1 MGSVIGAGLFVLP
14 HLLKEGGWLF
24 FLLSFLFF
32 GGAMILL
39 NLLFAEIILRT
50 EEKEY
55 FTGYVGKYLGETARR
70 TTFLYLFPG
79 LVGTLL
85 VYMLMAG
92 QFVSLL
98 AQPWW
103 RVDPAYGSFGFLIF
117 VSPFI
122 FRGGKTLVKAESS
135 LTLFLLAIILGVI
148 GYAGWKI
155 NFAQTFNGPQ
165 IFLYELP
172 GVLFFS
178 LLGWNILPMM
188 AKFLGTPKNKAKMG
202 KIITCS
208 SVIVAAVYFLFSF
221 ALVSLGLDI
230 ANWSQINQLPAT
242 AFYLG
247 KILALIGLIAGTTS
261 FLTLGN
267 YLKNNLV
274 VDYQWPYW
282 VAVIS
287 TILSPLALY
296 FLGFHHLLSLMG
308 IVGALL
314 GAFQGAII
322 MAIFLKA
329 RKIGDRSPEYQLKKV
344 SLAFGYLALALTMV
358 IVFQIISLFKR

>member
-55 FTGYVGKYLGETARR
+55 FTGYVGKYLGRTARE

-92 QFVSLL
+92 QFISLL

-103 RVDPAYGSFGFLIF
+103 RINPAYGSFGFLIF

-122 FRGGKTLVKAESS
+122 FRGGKALIKAESNF
-135 LTLFLLAIILGVI
+135 TLFLLAIILGMV
-148 GYAGWKI
+148 GYAGFKI
-155 NFAQTFNGPQ
+155 NFAQTFSGPH

-188 AKFLGTPKNKAKMG
+188 AKFLGTPQNKAKMG
-202 KIITCS
+202 KIITLS
-208 SVIVAAVYFLFSF
+208 LIAVALVYFFFSF
-221 ALVSLGLDI
+221 ALTGLGIDI

-247 KILALIGLIAGTTS
+247 KILALIGLMAGITS

-274 VDYQWPYW
+274 IDYHWPYW
-282 VAVIS
+282 IAVLS
-287 TILSPLALY
+287 TILSPPALY
-296 FLGFHHLLSLMG
+296 FLGFRHLLSLMG

-314 GAFQGAII
+314 GALQGGII

-329 RKIGDRSPEYQLKKV
+329 RKTGDRSPEYKLKKV
-344 SLAFGYLALALTMV
+344 PLALGYLSLALTMV
-358 IVFQIISLFKR
+358 IIFQIIAFFKG